1 MCISSLA
8 HLLFRQL
15 YSLLLNLRHVCQV
28 GKGSEGRAS
37 YIRALTPETFDDAM
51 RAEVKSLEQ
60 CFSRVGDGDSS
71 SLMWDP
77 PEHGSGGSG
86 VGKWDCEAI
95 RKDQLSLLGF
105 QSKRL
110 PGRLL
115 MSLYPMHSEW
125 INVSLAMF

>member
-1 MCISSLA
+1 M
-8 HLLFRQL
+8 LLRQL
-15 YSLLLNLRHVCQV
+15 YSPLLNLRNVCQV

-51 RAEVKSLEQ
+51 RAEVESLEQ
-60 CFSRVGDGDSS
+60 CFSRVGDEASS

-77 PEHGSGGSG
+77 PERGGG
-86 VGKWDCEAI
+86 RGQWDCEAI

-125 INVSLAMF
+125 IYVSSAMF